1 MGKCLTK
8 IELPFILFFKRSVCM
23 KRIGIYGTVIDVAE
37 SSTSMDE
44 LVRKSG
50 LTSAQIT
57 ASLNKKQLKRVYS
70 LLQKNKKCQKNQK
83 KHKILC
89 TLRHAT
95 FSESGL
101 EIKKPND
108 YTHRQIIVVSNNR
121 EYINMSV
128 KLHVGDDI
136 FICTKQQKSITF
148 AHYTVHKLSPEEN
161 AYFIYGK
168 HIYKKCEISCLPCKY
183 QRFVRD
189 FLIYSD
195 MN

>member
-1 MGKCLTK
+1 
-8 IELPFILFFKRSVCM
+8 M
-23 KRIGIYGTVIDVAE
+23 KRIGIYGTVIDAAQ

-44 LVRKSG
+44 LVERSG

-57 ASLNKKQLKRVYS
+57 SSLSKKQWKKVCA
-70 LLQKNKKCQKNQK
+70 LLQKNAKCQGSRK

-89 TLRHAT
+89 TLKHAT

-121 EYINMSV
+121 QYINMSV

-136 FICTKQQKSITF
+136 FICTNLQNSIAF

-168 HIYKKCEISCLPCKY
+168 HIYKKCEISCLPYKY
-183 QRFVRD
+183 QQFVRD
-189 FLIYSD
+189 FLMYNDSI